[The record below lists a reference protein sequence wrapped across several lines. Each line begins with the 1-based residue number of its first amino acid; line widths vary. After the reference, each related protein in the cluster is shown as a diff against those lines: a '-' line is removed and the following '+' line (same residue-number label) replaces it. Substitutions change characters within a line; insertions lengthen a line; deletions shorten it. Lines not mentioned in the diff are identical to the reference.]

1 MSGRRLLAVLILLAV
16 SAGSLGAEDSVAPA
30 AFKGTFA
37 CGVTLYMLPSTRD
50 GTPMVTGQGEMEIT
64 ADGNGKLVAGRLTER
79 IADDTHHPSG
89 ADVCS
94 FALVSGTYSI
104 NQDGSGTSSARWAL
118 GANDTAHCTNFVP
131 GSKFN
136 GIDTGRQS
144 APPASSNSTL
154 FFDGK
159 NRSYS
164 VGVVDRGF
172 AVAVCDRSDAS
183 Q

>member
-1 MSGRRLLAVLILLAV
+1 MTWRCLLAVLMLMAA
-16 SAGSLGAEDSVAPA
+16 SPEARCAEDS
-30 AFKGTFA
+30 FKGTFS
-37 CGVTLYMLPSTRD
+37 CGVTLYMLQGARD
-50 GTPMVTGQGEMEIT
+50 QIPMVTGQGEMEIT
-64 ADGNGKLVAGRLTER
+64 ADGSGKLVAGRLTER

-94 FALVSGTYSI
+94 FTLVAGSYSI

-118 GANDTAHCTNFVP
+118 GANDTAHCANFVP

-136 GIDTGRQS
+136 GIEIGRQS

-164 VGVVDRGF
+164 VRVVDHGF
-172 AVAVCDRSDAS
+172 AVAVCDRNDANR
-183 Q
+183 

>member
-1 MSGRRLLAVLILLAV
+1 MLQ
-16 SAGSLGAEDSVAPA
+16 GA
-30 AFKGTFA
+30 
-37 CGVTLYMLPSTRD
+37 RD
-50 GTPMVTGQGEMEIT
+50 QIPMVTGQGEMEIS

-94 FALVSGTYSI
+94 FTLIGGSYSI
-104 NQDGSGTSSARWAL
+104 DHDGNGTSSALWAL
-118 GANDTAHCTNFVP
+118 GANDTAHCANFVP

-136 GIDTGRQS
+136 GVEIGRQS
-144 APPASSNSTL
+144 ARPAMSNSSL

-164 VGVVDRGF
+164 VGVVDQGF
-172 AVAVCDRSDAS
+172 AVAVCDRSDAN
-183 Q
+183 